1 MCGIAG
7 IIGDISEEKIDIIKN
22 MISSLYHRGPDAQ
35 RILKTDNSLLA
46 FSRLKI
52 IDFNDRSM
60 QPMVSSDKKNILL
73 FNGEIYN
80 YKELQKNYNLIN
92 DTIKSDTDVLIKLNL
107 KLGVK
112 KTPGLLNGMFAYCV
126 LLLI

>member
-7 IIGDISEEKIDIIKN
+7 IIGQVNDNNYILIKN
-22 MISSLYHRGPDAQ
+22 MISSLYHRGPDK
-35 RILKTDNSLLA
+35 IKVLETSDSLLA

-60 QPMVSSDKKNILL
+60 QPMISDDKKHILL

-80 YKELQKNYNLIN
+80 YKELKKYREKISIQNLI
-92 DTIKSDTDVLIKLNL
+92 
-107 KLGVK
+107 
-112 KTPGLLNGMFAYCV
+112 
-126 LLLI
+126 